1 MSNYAPYSHSEEY
14 CLVEGKSGLFYPGVR
29 VENISFPLTISA
41 VHGAISSCLANGDQP
56 ASIYQ
61 DEPHS
66 ELLEVW
72 IEEFD
77 ANRINSLPE
86 SPTLFNPL
94 LPLDSDINAT
104 LKELA
109 KNCVIPHSNFPV
121 TALLETPDGYIPGVN
136 VEVGAWSL
144 GLCAERTAIHRAIT
158 AGYGDSL
165 GRLHIYAPK
174 GDFSS
179 PCGACRQVMAEF
191 MPREQVVLHHGNQ
204 TSSSHFVKDLLPY
217 GFTGSTLKK
226 IK

>member
-41 VHGAISSCLANGDQP
+41 VHGAICSCLANGDQP
-56 ASIYQ
+56 VSIYQ

-66 ELLEVW
+66 ELLEFW
-72 IEEFD
+72 IGEF
-77 ANRINSLPE
+77 NTKRLKSLPD
-86 SPTLFNPL
+86 SPTLFDPL
-94 LPLDSDINAT
+94 LPRGSDINNT

-136 VEVGAWSL
+136 VEVSAWSL
-144 GLCAERTAIHRAIT
+144 GLCAERTAILRAIT
-158 AGYGDSL
+158 AGYGDNL